1 MANVSNPTP
10 ATTRGEVQAGATQDK
25 TPGFDPSIAPL
36 ETDAE
41 AAGTQNPVA
50 ETNPPQARPKFE
62 NDASFANA
70 MRPIEGE
77 PELRPG
83 GNWPV
88 LVIAAVVLT
97 AAVVFLAASML
108 R

>member
-1 MANVSNPTP
+1 MAKVSSP
-10 ATTRGEVQAGATQDK
+10 APAAARDEVQAGATQDK
-25 TPGFDPSIAPL
+25 TPGFDPAIAPL

-41 AAGTQNPVA
+41 AADTENPVA
-50 ETNPPQARPKFE
+50 GTSQPRARPKFE
-62 NDASFANA
+62 NDASFADA
-70 MRPIEGE
+70 MRPVEGE

-88 LVIAAVVLT
+88 LVIAAVVLV